1 MVDGALVWVLLIL
14 SGIFMDG
21 FMAITATMII
31 ETEGVRPKDFGTA
44 FGITL
49 TISQVGGVIA
59 PPLGNSFAS
68 LNPGLPFIFWAAISA
83 VALFTISP
91 IKERKT

>member
-1 MVDGALVWVLLIL
+1 
-14 SGIFMDG
+14 MDG

-31 ETEGVRPKDFGTA
+31 ETEGVEPRDFGTA

-59 PPLGNSFAS
+59 PPIGNSFAS
-68 LNPGLPFIFWAAISA
+68 LHPGLPFIFWAVLSA
-83 VALFTISP
+83 ATFFTLAP
-91 IKERKT
+91 IKERLA